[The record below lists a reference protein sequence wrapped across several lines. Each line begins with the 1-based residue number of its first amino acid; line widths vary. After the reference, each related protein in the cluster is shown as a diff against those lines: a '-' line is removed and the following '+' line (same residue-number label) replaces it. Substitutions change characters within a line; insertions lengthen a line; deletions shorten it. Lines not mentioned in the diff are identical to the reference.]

1 MSRNNRRRFL
11 EQSMFAAASVWA
23 AEVALRRNEILAQDA
38 APQSKSPNETL
49 NVAVMGVNG
58 RGASHLEAFSGR
70 KDTRVTKICDVD
82 KGVGGRACEAT
93 GKRQGGAVP
102 ELEEDIR
109 KVLDDKSID
118 VISIA
123 TPNHWH
129 SLGAIWAMQA
139 GKDVYVEK
147 PVSHNVFEGRSAV
160 AAARTHKRICQ
171 TGTQS
176 RSSKGLREAV
186 EWFKKGELGAL
197 KVARGLCYKRRPSI
211 GPRGEYPVPA
221 NVNYDL
227 WCGPAPMNPVT
238 RPKFHYDW
246 HWQWDFGNGDLGNQG
261 IHQMDIARWFMGETQ
276 LSNAVVSYG
285 GRLGYIDAGETANT
299 QVIVHDYGP
308 QTLVFEVRGL
318 ETPAYKGAMVGVILE
333 CENGYVVIPSYDSA
347 TAFSPSGKEIA
358 KFGGSGDHFAN
369 FVDACRSRNHTDL
382 NADIEQGHLSSALCH
397 LGNIS
402 YRLGEQKSAADTVK
416 AVEGFK
422 SNDNFQDTFDRTMA
436 HLIANGVD
444 TTTVKLQAGVPLA
457 FDGKAEKFPD
467 NEAANKMLTRE
478 YRKPYVV
485 PAPNEV

>member
-23 AEVALRRNEILAQDA
+23 AEVALRRDEVVAQDA
-38 APQSKSPNETL
+38 APQSKSPNETI

-58 RGASHLEAFSGR
+58 RGASHLDAFSGR

-82 KGVGGRACEAT
+82 KAVGGRACEGT
-93 GKRQGGAVP
+93 GKRQGGMVP
-102 ELEEDIR
+102 QLEEDIR

-118 VISIA
+118 VVSIA

-160 AAARTHKRICQ
+160 AAARRHKRICQ

-176 RSSKGLREAV
+176 RSSAGLREAI
-186 EWFKKGELGAL
+186 EWFKQGELGAL
-197 KVARGLCYKRRPSI
+197 KVARGLCYKRRKEI
-211 GPRGEYPVPA
+211 GPRGEYAVPA
-221 NVNYDL
+221 DVNYDL

-238 RPKFHYDW
+238 RPRFHYDW

-261 IHQMDIARWFMGETQ
+261 IHQMDIARWFLGQNQ
-276 LSNAVVSYG
+276 LCNGVMSYG
-285 GRLGYIDAGETANT
+285 GRLGYKDAGETPNT
-299 QVIVHDYGP
+299 QVVVHDYGT

-318 ETPAYKGAMVGVILE
+318 ETPAYKDANVGVILE
-333 CENGYVVIPSYDSA
+333 CENGYVVIGSYEA
-347 TAFSPSGKEIA
+347 AVAFSPEGKEIK
-358 KFGGSGDHFAN
+358 KFGGGGDHFAN
-369 FVDACRSRNHTDL
+369 FVDACRSRNHSDL
-382 NADIEQGHLSSALCH
+382 HADIEEGHLSSALCH

-402 YRLGEQKSAADTVK
+402 YRLGEQKSATDTLKV
-416 AVEGFK
+416 VEGFK
-422 SNDNFQDTFDRTMA
+422 SNDKFKETFDRTMA

-444 TTTVKLQAGVPLA
+444 TTTEKLQAGVPLV

-485 PAPNEV
+485 PGPNEV